1 MVRPVQGTTRIGALR
16 RPRAR
21 AEVADAVQ
29 HRVLETLEAARN
41 YNAWIASLA
50 RPYLGSNPVEVG
62 SGTGT
67 LAALWLEAGLPRLT
81 VSEVDRAMLGR
92 LRRRFDGDPRV
103 VIEEIDLEEPPA
115 ADHSAVVGLNVL
127 EHVADDVGGLRAAA
141 RLVRPGG
148 AVLMFVPAF
157 PFAMSDFDRSIG
169 HHRRYTA
176 RTIRRALLDAGLEVE
191 VVRYVNAPGLV
202 AWIVGMRLLGLSPH
216 DGPVLR
222 AWDRVVVPVARALE
236 QRRPPPFGQSL
247 LAVGRTA
254 M

>member
-1 MVRPVQGTTRIGALR
+1 MLR

-21 AEVADAVQ
+21 AEVDDPVQ

-50 RPYLGSNPVEVG
+50 LPYLGSDPVEVG

-67 LAALWLEAGLPRLT
+67 LASLWLEAGLPRIT
-81 VSEVDRAMLGR
+81 VSEVDEEMLTR
-92 LRRRFDGDPRV
+92 LRRRFDGDARV
-103 VIEEIDLEEPPA
+103 VVEEIDLEDAPA
-115 ADHSAVVGLNVL
+115 ASHSAVVGLNVI

-176 RTIRRALLDAGLEVE
+176 ETMRRALVDAGLQIEI
-191 VVRYVNAPGLV
+191 VRYVNAPGLV
-202 AWIVGMRLLGLSPH
+202 AWVVGMRLLGLSPH
-216 DGPVLR
+216 DGLVLR
-222 AWDRVVVPVARALE
+222 AWDRVVVPLARALE

-254 M
+254 V

>member
-1 MVRPVQGTTRIGALR
+1 VQGPSRLGLLR

-21 AEVADAVQ
+21 AGPHEPVQ

-50 RPYLGSNPVEVG
+50 LPYLGPDPVEVG

-67 LAALWLEAGLPRLT
+67 LAALWLDSGLPRLT
-81 VSEVDRAMLGR
+81 VSEVDTEMLGR
-92 LRRRFDGDPRV
+92 LRRRFGDDPRV
-103 VIEEIDLEEPPA
+103 VVEEIDLENAPTAE
-115 ADHSAVVGLNVL
+115 HSAVVGLNVI

-169 HHRRYTA
+169 HHRRYTSA
-176 RTIRRALLDAGLEVE
+176 TMRQALIDAGLAVE
-191 VVRYVNAPGLV
+191 TVRYVNAPGLV
-202 AWIVGMRLLGLSPH
+202 AWVVGMRLLGLSPH
-216 DGPVLR
+216 DGLALR
-222 AWDRVVVPVARALE
+222 VWDRMVVPIARALE
-236 QRRPPPFGQSL
+236 QRRHPPFGQSL
-247 LAVGRTA
+247 LAVGRTTA
-254 M
+254 